1 MNEVATRPRSALFSD
16 RCGASS
22 QTTAPVADAGGNRET
37 YAEGVLANLG
47 WEEILVIA
55 VIGLIVFGPDRLP
68 KAIRDASQMLRQ
80 LRTMARGAATDLKAE
95 LGPELA
101 DFDLRSLNPRRFVED
116 AIFGDDDPPTGG
128 SAVPVALGVNERPPY
143 DSDAT

>member
-1 MNEVATRPRSALFSD
+1 
-16 RCGASS
+16 
-22 QTTAPVADAGGNRET
+22 
-37 YAEGVLANLG
+37 VLANLG

-101 DFDLRSLNPRRFVED
+101 DFDLRSLHPRRFVED
-116 AIFGDDDPPTGG
+116 ALFGDDESSSSVG
-128 SAVPVALGVNERPPY
+128 AAAPVALGVNERPPY